1 LKYSDNLD
9 HRFKHKIK
17 EKKPFYLWIKY
28 SSSNIY
34 YVKFKSGKAY
44 STKTTDLFKAYE
56 CAVKLQKTLDMSKL
70 YPFHKV
76 LNEYFEEGSKY
87 LEYEIMH
94 GLNNNEKSI
103 SERRSKCKT
112 LSVLLS
118 DVKYFND
125 IDKPRLIELQ
135 NQLLNKGLNGKTVN
149 GYLGCLHKIYRYF
162 IDNGIFEDDIFLGL
176 RPCVNKKGIRLCFP
190 MSDLKHIFSKVE
202 SNPMIDLVHI
212 AIVSGMR
219 KGEIMRM
226 SSDDIIKKDYGY
238 WLHINGTK
246 TENAPREVPIT
257 EELVS
262 VIKRFD
268 TKILNDRFFAKSV
281 LSLAEYLGY
290 DKSYIKDNG
299 IVFHSF
305 RKVYKTLLTSNNI
318 NKDLIEEAIG
328 HSQPTYSM
336 NSVDKSYLCLEMA
349 DRKKEH
355 TLFIDSLKYFY

>member
-1 LKYSDNLD
+1 
-9 HRFKHKIK
+9 
-17 EKKPFYLWIKY
+17 
-28 SSSNIY
+28 
-34 YVKFKSGKAY
+34 
-44 STKTTDLFKAYE
+44 
-56 CAVKLQKTLDMSKL
+56 
-70 YPFHKV
+70 
-76 LNEYFEEGSKY
+76 
-87 LEYEIMH
+87 
-94 GLNNNEKSI
+94 
-103 SERRSKCKT
+103 
-112 LSVLLS
+112 
-118 DVKYFND
+118 
-125 IDKPRLIELQ
+125 
-135 NQLLNKGLNGKTVN
+135 
-149 GYLGCLHKIYRYF
+149 
-162 IDNGIFEDDIFLGL
+162 
-176 RPCVNKKGIRLCFP
+176 